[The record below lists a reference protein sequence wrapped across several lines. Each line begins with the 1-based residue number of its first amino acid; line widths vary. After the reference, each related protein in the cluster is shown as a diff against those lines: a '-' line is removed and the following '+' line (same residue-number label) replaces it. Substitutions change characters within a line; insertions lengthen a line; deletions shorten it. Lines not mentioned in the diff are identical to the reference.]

1 MVCLALCGGACA
13 MNTEGVNDREG
24 LDLEVCYRGLLRLDG
39 AFSVHVLQNADRLAS
54 IVSALSQLSDRT

>member
-24 LDLEVCYRGLLRLDG
+24 LDLEVCHRGLLWFDD
-39 AFSVHVLQNADRLAS
+39 AFFVYVLKNADRLAPV
-54 IVSALSQLSDRT
+54 VSAVPQLSDRT